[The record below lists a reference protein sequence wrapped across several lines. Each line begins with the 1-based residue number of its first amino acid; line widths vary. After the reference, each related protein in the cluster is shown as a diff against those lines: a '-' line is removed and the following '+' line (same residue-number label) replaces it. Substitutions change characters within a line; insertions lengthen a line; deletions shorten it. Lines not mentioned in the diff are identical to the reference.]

1 VQFGRGERDVG
12 SRPELT
18 SAMILLVVEDNPT
31 DLMLIQAR
39 LHHSFPKARIMN
51 ADDPHQLK
59 ESLKCDNCDVVITD
73 YWLGWTDG
81 LSVLQR
87 VRERWPRVRVIFLT
101 GNGGEEVVAGAFKY
115 GLYHYLLKPDGFDE
129 LTAVAG
135 AAFESKRRED
145 AHELMARIV
154 ESFPAGVHSVS
165 PTGTIIAINAA
176 ARALYGYSDDE
187 IIGRSFEALLPA
199 ELRGKILRLHEQAL
213 AGEVVP
219 RFPTVNLRSDGTEV
233 AAAMTL
239 VPIRGADGAVLCVA
253 YIATPIAEADT
264 VAPGDPRPAPSAPVS
279 ARQAT
284 ESAK

>member
-1 VQFGRGERDVG
+1 
-12 SRPELT
+12 
-18 SAMILLVVEDNPT
+18 MILLVVEDNPT
-31 DLMLIQAR
+31 DLMLLQAR
-39 LHHSFPKARIMN
+39 LHHSFPKARIMY

-59 ESLKCDNCDVVITD
+59 ESLKCDNCDVVVTD

-115 GLYHYLLKPDGFDE
+115 GIYHYLLKPDGFDE
-129 LTAVAG
+129 ITAVAG

-154 ESFPAGVHSVS
+154 ESFPSGVHSVS
-165 PTGTIIAINAA
+165 PAGTIIAINAA
-176 ARALYGYSDDE
+176 ARALYGYADDQ

-199 ELRGKILRLHEQAL
+199 GLRDKHRLLHEQAL

-219 RFPTVNLRSDGTEV
+219 RFPTVNLRRDGTEV
-233 AAAMTL
+233 ASAMTM
-239 VPIRGADGAVLCVA
+239 VPIRGADGGVLCVA
-253 YIATPIAEADT
+253 YIANPIADVDAAASADS
-264 VAPGDPRPAPSAPVS
+264 RPERSALAS
-279 ARQAT
+279 ARQPT
-284 ESAK
+284 ESAD